1 MKRVNGKYSQKLLD
15 SVKRYDANT
24 FKTTSKRATQETVEW
39 TADLIGEKNPDKS
52 TRTTRQSISSKSKS
66 PMQTK
71 NIDEIPREIYVP
83 SKKGNKLLMNLD

>member
-15 SVKRYDANT
+15 SVKRYGANT